1 RIIGALAGAA
11 ILSGLTACG
20 GAAAP
25 APVGRADSAL
35 PSAMTPQTA
44 NPTPSPTPSPSP
56 VRTPTPAPTVNAL
69 AIGDSCLVGR
79 WTLMSLLMTDT
90 ASVPGVTLTFTG
102 QLGTVMTVGV
112 EGTEVEDLTNPTGL
126 GRAGNGHAISGR
138 GKGVHRDE
146 CRGE

>member
-1 RIIGALAGAA
+1 MRSRRIIGALAGAA

-20 GAAAP
+20 GAATP

-35 PSAMTPQTA
+35 PSAITPQTA

-56 VRTPTPAPTVNAL
+56 VRTPTPAPTVNAI

-90 ASVPGVTLTFTG
+90 ASVAGATLTFTG
-102 QLGTVMTVGV
+102 QLAPLMTLGAD
-112 EGTEVEDLTNPTGL
+112 GTEVYDLANPPPLVG
-126 GRAGNGHAISGR
+126 G
-138 GKGVHRDE
+138 GKG
-146 CRGE
+146 